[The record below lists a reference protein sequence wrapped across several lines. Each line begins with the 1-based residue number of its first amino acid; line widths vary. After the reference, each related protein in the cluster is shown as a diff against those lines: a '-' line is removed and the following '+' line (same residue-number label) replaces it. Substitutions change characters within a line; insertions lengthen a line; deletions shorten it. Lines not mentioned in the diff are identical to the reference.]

1 MPRATKEAS
10 EQTAREILRIATT
23 HFCEYGYGSTDLNTI
38 AQAAGV
44 TRGAVYHHYAG
55 KAALFEAVVTALHRR
70 LQNEIETST
79 AALDDP
85 WEQLE
90 IGSIAFIDEAIDP
103 EIMRILLIEAPAVLG
118 WETWH
123 RLDEVASFQSLT
135 SLLAEMEANG
145 EIASGSAAASARLL
159 SGAMNEAIMWIA
171 AADDQLSAR
180 QEVTNV
186 LRTMIRSLRIS
197 SSRTD

>member
-10 EQTAREILRIATT
+10 EQTAREILRIATS
-23 HFCEYGYGSTDLNTI
+23 HFCEFGYGGTDLNTI
-38 AQAAGV
+38 ATSAGV
-44 TRGAVYHHYAG
+44 TRGAVYHHYSG
-55 KAALFEAVVTALHRR
+55 KATLFEAVVTALHRR

-90 IGSIAFIDEAIDP
+90 IGSIAFIDAAIDP

-123 RLDEVASFQSLT
+123 RLDEEASFQSLT
-135 SLLAEMEANG
+135 SLLAEMEASG
-145 EIASGSAAASARLL
+145 EIASGSAAASGRLL
-159 SGAMNEAIMWIA
+159 SGAMNEAVMWIA